1 MAENRDSH
9 VIASVLEGD
18 IHGFTWLCNKYY
30 GSLVALA
37 YSILG
42 DHHLAEDVAQETF
55 TRALSGLRTLK
66 RTDRFGAWL
75 GKICRYVAY
84 DVVRQRSR
92 SQAGEESRA
101 ASEEPLSADE
111 AQKVTAALQQLSP
124 KDRQVIIMRYYHESS
139 YEHMASV
146 LNTSK
151 AAINGRLTRA
161 KHKLAQLL
169 QGNVNDE
176 VKP

>member
-1 MAENRDSH
+1 MAENRDSDR
-9 VIASVLEGD
+9 IAAVLAGD
-18 IHGFTWLCNKYY
+18 IHGFTCLCDKYY

-42 DHHLAEDVAQETF
+42 DHHLAEDAAQETF
-55 TRALSGLRTLK
+55 TRALSDLRSLK
-66 RTDRFGAWL
+66 HPDRFGAWL

-84 DVVRQRSR
+84 DLVRQRAQTGPAQESTG
-92 SQAGEESRA
+92 AGEES
-101 ASEEPLSADE
+101 SLADDT
-111 AQKVTAALQQLSP
+111 QRVTAALQQLSP

-139 YEHMASV
+139 YEHMATV

-161 KHKLAQLL
+161 KHKLAKLL
-169 QGNVNDE
+169 QRNVNDE

>member
-1 MAENRDSH
+1 MAENRDSE

-18 IHGFTWLCNKYY
+18 IHGFTRLCDKYY

-42 DHHLAEDVAQETF
+42 DHHLAEDVAQETL
-55 TRALSGLRTLK
+55 TRALSGLRSLK
-66 RTDRFGAWL
+66 RTDRFSAWL

-84 DVVRQRSR
+84 DEVRQRSR
-92 SQAGEESRA
+92 TRPVEESVA
-101 ASEEPLSADE
+101 ASQEPSLADE
-111 AQKVTAALQQLSP
+111 TQRVTAALQQLSP

-139 YEHMASV
+139 YEHMAAV
-146 LNTSK
+146 LNTSQ

-161 KHKLAQLL
+161 KQKLAKLL